1 MPGQG
6 EGVQPSFRAVLVIPR
21 RPVSL
26 GDMEILTTE
35 RRTQE
40 RWLNLFLR
48 TWRHAGRTGQWL
60 FASRRADPPLP
71 ASGVD
76 AVIIVP
82 VLRTPGRPPRL
93 VVLKEFRVPVGD
105 YVYAFPAG
113 LLEEGE
119 TVEDVARRELREE
132 TGLDVV
138 AVERVS
144 PTLYS
149 SAGLTDESQ
158 VIAFVTAE
166 ERGGR
171 ATPDHAE
178 DIEVQLLEYPQV
190 RDLARSGVRF
200 DAKTWAVLYHFEL
213 RGNLG

>member
-1 MPGQG
+1 
-6 EGVQPSFRAVLVIPR
+6 
-21 RPVSL
+21 
-26 GDMEILTTE
+26 MEILSTE

-48 TWRHAGRTGQWL
+48 TWRHGGRTGQWL
-60 FASRRADPPLP
+60 FASRREDPPLP
-71 ASGVD
+71 ARGVD

-82 VLRTPGRPPRL
+82 VVRTPGQAPRL
-93 VVLKEFRVPVGD
+93 VVLKEFRIPIGD

-113 LLEEGE
+113 LVEAGE
-119 TVEDVARRELREE
+119 NVEDVARRELREE
-132 TGLDVV
+132 TGLEVV
-138 AVERVS
+138 SIDRVS

-166 ERGGR
+166 ERGGT

-178 DIEVQLLEYPQV
+178 DIEVLLLEHAQV
-190 RDLARSGVRF
+190 RDLAHADARF
-200 DAKTWAVLYHFEL
+200 DAKTWTVLHLFDL
-213 RGNLG
+213 LGNLGYGA